1 MNNNYQVGTHLIL
14 KKGHPCG
21 TNEWEVVR
29 LGVDIKLK
37 CCNCGRTLLFHR
49 IELNKKIKKVKEELY
64 EGQEKTET

>member
-37 CCNCGRTLLFHR
+37 CCNCGRTVLIQR